1 MTLRAG
7 GERDREHGADGGAS
21 ASEDVSIELDQVF
34 VTLLRR
40 PRSSGPLGSSKAFPW
55 LTGL

>member
-1 MTLRAG
+1 M
-7 GERDREHGADGGAS
+7 GERP

-34 VTLLRR
+34 ATLSRR
-40 PRSSGPLGSSKAFPW
+40 PRSSGSLGSSKAFPW